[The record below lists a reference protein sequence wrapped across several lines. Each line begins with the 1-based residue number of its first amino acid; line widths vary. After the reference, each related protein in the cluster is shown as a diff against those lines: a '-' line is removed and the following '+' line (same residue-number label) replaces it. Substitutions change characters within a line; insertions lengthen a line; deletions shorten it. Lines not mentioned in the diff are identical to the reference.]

1 MIFVWVNKRNWK
13 HPGPIMNVGVHNAH
27 ALAELGHETYF
38 CIGQGEASDTDKDL
52 KEIYD
57 LTPLPHLHIHRI
69 TRKKIGKTTLSLSI
83 FSEAQALIQRLQK
96 KDQVTVLTREVSF
109 LPFLA
114 KLCQD
119 KKTLGFYEAH
129 DFYADLFWR
138 QDQLSFQDYK
148 QELIEN
154 LFLPKISGVICIT
167 EPQKE
172 LYQRKFPKLPVIN
185 LPLGTKPRSENM
197 NLISEQRR
205 LKRKVV
211 YVGNLDREKGVA
223 DLVKMASELNRRN
236 IQMALWGGSQ
246 EQIQRFQKLMH
257 EEKVQDTVECIG
269 FRPLRELH
277 QALANEV
284 SLGLVPLQDTFYNR
298 YLTCPAK
305 ALDYLSFGLPIVASD
320 LTGVKNLLQ
329 DAALYFDA
337 DNPQTLAETCET
349 LLEDRVSYE
358 NASKQSYE
366 CGFALSWSQRAQQL
380 VQWIKNLIEKT

>member
-27 ALAELGHETYF
+27 ALAQLGHETYF
-38 CIGQGEASDTDKDL
+38 CIGQGEASDTEEDL

-57 LTPLPHLHIHRI
+57 LTPSPHLHIHRVP
-69 TRKKIGKTTLSLSI
+69 RKQLGKTTLSLSI
-83 FSEAQALIQRLQK
+83 FSEAKSLIQRLQK
-96 KDQVTVLTREVSF
+96 KDRVVVLTREASF
-109 LPFLA
+109 VPFLA
-114 KLCQD
+114 KLCRD

-129 DFYADLFWR
+129 NFYADLFWCN
-138 QDQLSFQDYK
+138 DHLSFQDYK

-154 LFLPKISGVICIT
+154 LFLPQLSGVICIT

-172 LYQRKFPKLPVIN
+172 LYQRKFPKLPAIN
-185 LPLGTKPRSENM
+185 LPLGTKPQAEDIR
-197 NLISEQRR
+197 LILEPRR

-246 EQIQRFQKLMH
+246 EQIKRFKKLMH

-277 QALANEV
+277 EALASEV

-305 ALDYLSFGLPIVASD
+305 ALDYLSFGLPIIASD
-320 LTGVKNLLQ
+320 LLGVKTLLQ
-329 DAALYFDA
+329 DAALYFDS
-337 DNPQTLAETCET
+337 DKPQTLAQTCEM
-349 LLEDRVSYE
+349 LLADRANYE
-358 NASKQSYE
+358 NACEQSHQR
-366 CGFALSWSQRAQQL
+366 GFAFSWSQRAQKL
-380 VQWIKNLIEKT
+380 VQWVESLL